1 MCSSV
6 IEIQLKPGKMDEA
19 TEMVRAMRP
28 DLEQLNGLKQL
39 VVIDHC
45 HDKLLAVAIY
55 EGKADQEAATP
66 KAQELIGRL
75 AELAA
80 APPERMGCAVTVNE
94 VF

>member
-1 MCSSV
+1 MYASV

-28 DLEQLNGLKQL
+28 DLEKFNGLKQL

-45 HDKLLAVAIY
+45 HDRLLDVVIY

>member
-1 MCSSV
+1 MYASV
-6 IEIQLKPGKMDEA
+6 VEIQLKPGKMDEA
-19 TEMVRAMRP
+19 TEIMRAMRP
-28 DLEQLNGLKQL
+28 DIEQIKGLKQL

-45 HDKLLAVAIY
+45 NDKLLAVVIY

-66 KAQELIGRL
+66 KAQELLARL

-80 APPERMGCAVTVNE
+80 APPERMGCEVTVNE

>member
-1 MCSSV
+1 MYASV

-19 TEMVRAMRP
+19 TEIARAMRP
-28 DLEQLNGLKQL
+28 ELEQLHGLKQL

>member
-1 MCSSV
+1 MYASV
-6 IEIQLKPGKMDEA
+6 VEIQLKPGKMDEA
-19 TEMVRAMRP
+19 TEIVRAMRP

-45 HDKLLAVAIY
+45 HDKLLAVVIY

-66 KAQELIGRL
+66 KAQELLGRL
-75 AELAA
+75 AEVAA
-80 APPERMGCAVTVNE
+80 APPERMGCAVTFNE

>member
-1 MCSSV
+1 MYASV
-6 IEIQLKPGKMDEA
+6 VEIQLKPGKMDEA

-28 DLEQLNGLKQL
+28 DLEQFNGLKQL

-45 HDKLLAVAIY
+45 HDKLLAVVIY

-66 KAQELIGRL
+66 TAQELIGRL

-80 APPERMGCAVTVNE
+80 APPVRMGCAVTVNE

>member
-1 MCSSV
+1 MYASV
-6 IEIQLKPGKMDEA
+6 VEIQLKPGKMDEA
-19 TEMVRAMRP
+19 TKMVRAMRP

-45 HDKLLAVAIY
+45 HDRFLAVAIY
-55 EGKADQEAATP
+55 EGKADREAATP
-66 KAQELIGRL
+66 KAQELLGRL

-80 APPERMGCAVTVNE
+80 APPERMGCEVTVNE

>member
-1 MCSSV
+1 MYASV
-6 IEIQLKPGKMDEA
+6 VEIQLKPGKMDEA
-19 TEMVRAMRP
+19 TEIVRAMRP

-45 HDKLLAVAIY
+45 HDKLLAVVIY